1 MVKNQIAN
9 SSNQI
14 AILAFGSNR
23 SDWNQI
29 KISVLITIV
38 LCRLFEMCNVYMYC
52 SRRTRWT
59 GCRPWQHHTMT
70 TSAFS
75 SCWHSQSPAFTRSS
89 SSIII
94 HNTHPFNGPLSGTTW
109 VSRYQKFKINL
120 DFTEA
125 RDSEWQ
131 LHQLGYMQVCISLQT
146 STPAPHHLLFYRP
159 DALPAA
165 QPTASKHCVRIK
177 LPTGYF
183 FWIRKSK
190 SANFYNFDAHMVDA
204 FDNFCCFACLKF
216 QLSCSIVSDASDF

>member
-23 SDWNQI
+23 SDWSQI

-94 HNTHPFNGPLSGTTW
+94 HTHTRLTALCPGLPGWAGTRNLKSIWILLKQETVSG
-109 VSRYQKFKINL
+109 S
-120 DFTEA
+120 
-125 RDSEWQ
+125 
-131 LHQLGYMQVCISLQT
+131 CISWAICKSASRSRQ
-146 STPAPHHLLFYRP
+146 ARQH
-159 DALPAA
+159 
-165 QPTASKHCVRIK
+165 PT
-177 LPTGYF
+177 TYF
-183 FWIRKSK
+183 FIGRMPFLPPNQQHQSTEG
-190 SANFYNFDAHMVDA
+190 S
-204 FDNFCCFACLKF
+204 
-216 QLSCSIVSDASDF
+216 STVSE